1 MPRAGTTKGKIR
13 KRYAAGEQKAR
24 LGRFLRRSGI
34 IAGGTALVLWVGAW
48 IVLSGAVPRLSHG
61 AYKSFYT
68 AAAGRGFVINN
79 LLVEGRENT
88 DPDVLR
94 ALLNVD
100 RGDPIFA
107 FDPAEAKDMIE
118 RISWVREAHVERRL
132 PDTVYIGLVERVPM
146 ALWQNKGKV
155 RLIDSD
161 GITLADSRLE
171 KFSDLIILVGEGA
184 PRFAPDFIRLL
195 NAEPSLKPRVEAAS
209 WVGERRWDLKMKSGA
224 VVKMP
229 EGDLGL
235 ALRRLA
241 KAQEEDGLLDKDVEA
256 IDLREEGRI
265 TVRTR
270 PGAVMEYKAAIN
282 GDSI

>member
-24 LGRFLRRSGI
+24 LGRFVRRAGI
-34 IAGGTALVLWVGAW
+34 IAGGCVLVLWLCAW
-48 IVLSGAVPRLSHG
+48 IVLSGAVPQLSQRAG
-61 AYKSFYT
+61 KSFYM
-68 AAAGRGFVINN
+68 AAAQCGFVVNN

-107 FDPAEAKDMIE
+107 LDPAEAKDLIE

-132 PDTVYIGLVERVPM
+132 PDTIYIGLVERVPM

-161 GITLADSRLE
+161 GVTLSDSRLE
-171 KFSDLIILVGEGA
+171 KFSDLIILVGEDA
-184 PRFAPDFIRLL
+184 PRFAPDLIRLL

-209 WVGERRWDLKMKSGA
+209 WVGERRWDIKMRSGV
-224 VVKMP
+224 VVKLP

-241 KAQEEDGLLDKDVEA
+241 KAQEEDGLLDKDVET

-270 PGAVMEYKAAIN
+270 PGVVMEYKAVVK